1 METRGLLSSLS
12 SGSKVG
18 AGNRL
23 GARQIVD
30 ASGRLECELSECNPP
45 DHILGCSDYLNRP
58 SSSA

>member
-1 METRGLLSSLS
+1 MVTRWLLSSS
-12 SGSKVG
+12 SSDSKAGVG
-18 AGNRL
+18 NCL

-30 ASGRLECELSECNPP
+30 ASGRLKCELSDCNPP